1 MRFRKSAKSVC
12 RSSTRVI
19 KTTFSDII
27 GKLLDQTYDDAAI
40 VAAVKRIFDDCDVRF
55 VRSLAPVQLV
65 SNESALGLNQRAHSR
80 GLTRQPGAGSS

>member
-1 MRFRKSAKSVC
+1 MRFKNSAKSAS

-40 VAAVKRIFDDCDVRF
+40 VASVKRIFDDCDVRF
-55 VRSLAPVQLV
+55 VRSLAPVRLV
-65 SNESALGLNQRAHSR
+65 SNESGLGLNQRADSR